1 MFLKINLFLHFGV
14 VGSPTVK
21 TMASETDGSR
31 HNETR
36 KVRVNSGLTESVAT
50 NSSER
55 KSKSKGSP
63 ESVMSSILLVDMN
76 GESTSPIVESQ
87 IVDPSGSPPESPLLV
102 EEDKSEIV
110 MKSLTLEAKVGNTA
124 GKIVKRLTREVN
136 Q

>member
-1 MFLKINLFLHFGV
+1 MFKIKLFIHFGV

-21 TMASETDGSR
+21 TMASETDGNR

>member
-1 MFLKINLFLHFGV
+1 
-14 VGSPTVK
+14 
-21 TMASETDGSR
+21 MASETDGNR